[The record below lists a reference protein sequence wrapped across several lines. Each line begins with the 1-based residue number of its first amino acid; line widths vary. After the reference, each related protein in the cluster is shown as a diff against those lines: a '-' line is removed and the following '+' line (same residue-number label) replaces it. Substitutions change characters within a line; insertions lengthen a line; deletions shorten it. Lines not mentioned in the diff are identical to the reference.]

1 LLGGI
6 KASEFYSSA
15 DRQNEV
21 KTHLQ
26 KHIEG
31 GTVITAFIRKY
42 CVRVHSEDDIPPQ
55 RRMAIYDTK
64 LFDKR

>member
-1 LLGGI
+1 
-6 KASEFYSSA
+6 
-15 DRQNEV
+15 
-21 KTHLQ
+21 
-26 KHIEG
+26 
-31 GTVITAFIRKY
+31 VITAFIRKY